1 MRASSSPQ
9 MENGW
14 TEMLRRSSVSRMSR
28 FLLVL
33 LLTASSAFAQRE
45 QLTAYDALK
54 VVGKQV
60 SRVAMG
66 RVISVTGV
74 DGDPQ
79 PTRWS
84 ILVADRHSPEGVR
97 EFQVANGRV
106 VADGAPSRAVV
117 GSTTDATIKTSQLN
131 LDSSGAFSV
140 ASHTAHSSH
149 VNFDRVA
156 YTLRT
161 NERGQPVWV
170 VTIQDDARRPL
181 GTITINAN
189 RGNVTRVQGMFRGAN
204 MANVEQDPQETGRV
218 AQTNVPR
225 RDRPARDVE
234 PTDAESDEYAVE
246 GDPDGVDEG
255 DEDENVVKAEI
266 KRMFR
271 RTKDEAA
278 RIFQRARRPF
288 DDFFNR

>member
-1 MRASSSPQ
+1 MV
-9 MENGW
+9 
-14 TEMLRRSSVSRMSR
+14 TRSSVSRMSR
-28 FLLVL
+28 LLLVL
-33 LLTASSAFAQRE
+33 LLTASSALAQER

-60 SRVAMG
+60 SRVALG

-84 ILVADRHSPEGVR
+84 IVVVDRHAPEGVR

-106 VADGAPSRAVV
+106 VADGPPSRAVV
-117 GSTTDATIKTSQLN
+117 GSTTAATVKTAQLN

-140 ASHTAHSSH
+140 ASYTANTAH
-149 VNFDRVA
+149 VNFSFVS

-161 NERGQPVWV
+161 NERSQPVWV
-170 VTIQDDARRPL
+170 VTLQDDARRPL
-181 GTITINAN
+181 GTVTINAS

-204 MANVEQDPQETGRV
+204 MAHVEQDPAERGRV
-218 AQTNVPR
+218 AQQDVPR
-225 RDRPARDVE
+225 RDLRRRDVE
-234 PTDAESDEYAVE
+234 QPDDQPAASDDEYAQS
-246 GDPDGVDEG
+246 GDDESIDEG
-255 DEDENVVKAEI
+255 EEDENVVKAEI

-271 RTKDEAA
+271 HTKDGAL
-278 RIFQRARRPF
+278 RIFDRARRPF
-288 DDFFNR
+288 DEFFNR

>member
-1 MRASSSPQ
+1 
-9 MENGW
+9 
-14 TEMLRRSSVSRMSR
+14 MSR
-28 FLLVL
+28 LILAL

-60 SRVAMG
+60 SRVALG

-84 ILVADRHSPEGVR
+84 ILVVDRHAAEGVR

-106 VADGAPSRAVV
+106 VADGAPRGAVV
-117 GSTTDATIKTSQLN
+117 GSTSAATIKTSQLN

-140 ASHTAHSSH
+140 ASHTAHTSH
-149 VNFDRVA
+149 VNFDRAA
-156 YTLRT
+156 YTQRT
-161 NERGQPVWV
+161 NERGQPVCI
-170 VTIQDDARRPL
+170 VTLQGTARRPL
-181 GTITINAN
+181 GTNTINAT
-189 RGNVTRVQGMFRGAN
+189 RANVTRVQGMFRGAN
-204 MANVEQDPQETGRV
+204 MANVEQDPPERGRV
-218 AQTNVPR
+218 AQREPR
-225 RDRPARDVE
+225 RRDVQPRDPDPE
-234 PTDAESDEYAVE
+234 YADAETDEYPVE
-246 GDPDGVDEG
+246 GDADGIDEG
-255 DEDENVVKAEI
+255 EEDENVVKAEI

-271 RTKDEAA
+271 RTKDEAQ

-288 DDFFNR
+288 DDFFNRGR

>member
-1 MRASSSPQ
+1 
-9 MENGW
+9 
-14 TEMLRRSSVSRMSR
+14 MSR

-33 LLTASSAFAQRE
+33 LLTASSAFAQQ

-60 SRVAMG
+60 SRVALS
-66 RVISVTGV
+66 RVISVSGV

-84 ILVADRHSPEGVR
+84 ILVVDRHSPEGVR

-106 VADGAPSRAVV
+106 VADGPPSRAVV
-117 GSTTDATIKTSQLN
+117 GSAQAATIKTALLN

-140 ASHTAHSSH
+140 ASYTANTSH

-161 NERGQPVWV
+161 NDNGQPIWV
-170 VTIQDDARRPL
+170 VTIQDNARRPL

-204 MANVEQDPQETGRV
+204 MAHVEQDQPERGRV
-218 AQTNVPR
+218 AQREVQR
-225 RDRPARDVE
+225 RDARPRDVDRADDE
-234 PTDAESDEYAVE
+234 AGTYEDEDARGGDE
-246 GDPDGVDEG
+246 DGIDEG
-255 DEDENVVKAEI
+255 EEDENVVKAEI

-271 RTKDEAA
+271 RTKDEAT